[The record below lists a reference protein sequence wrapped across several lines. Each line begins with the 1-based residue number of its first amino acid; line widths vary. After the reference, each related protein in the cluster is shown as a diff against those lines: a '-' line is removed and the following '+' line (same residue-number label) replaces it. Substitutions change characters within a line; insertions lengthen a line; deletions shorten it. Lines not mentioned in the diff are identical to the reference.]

1 MPQPGVNRGR
11 DPRGRDRMISVQAP
25 KSLFSTLYSGAAKAV
40 LIGQTVARRLG
51 SARRLPVHIL
61 RVTPGEEQN
70 MFLVEES
77 EAPADRASL
86 QCVRVPPANVWCLC
100 TVGDEAAA
108 GAAELLMAWW
118 REAGGSGAVPALWT
132 DMPVALERRLLD
144 RALAEIGELHR
155 RNVVLQRS
163 LSALRDEW
171 ASVARVP
178 PEITELLENLRLFP
192 PRMVFASS
200 AFEGD
205 TAVPMTEQW
214 PSGEQPAAVL
224 AQPLPAW
231 SRGLVG

>member
-1 MPQPGVNRGR
+1 MPKPGVNRGR
-11 DPRGRDRMISVQAP
+11 DPQDRDRMITVRAP
-25 KSLFSTLYSGAAKAV
+25 RSLFSTLYSGAAKAV
-40 LIGQTVARRLG
+40 FIGQTFARRLG
-51 SARRLPVHIL
+51 SAKRLPVRIL
-61 RVTPGEEQN
+61 RITPGEEQN
-70 MFLVEES
+70 VFLVDEP
-77 EAPADRASL
+77 EAPADLGSL
-86 QCVRVPPANVWCLC
+86 HSVSVPPTNVWCLC
-100 TVGDEAAA
+100 TDGDEAAA
-108 GAAELLMAWW
+108 RAAELLMAWW
-118 REAGGSGAVPALWT
+118 REVGGIGAVPALWT

-214 PSGEQPAAVL
+214 PS
-224 AQPLPAW
+224 
-231 SRGLVG
+231 